1 MLMFSL
7 QKEFKNSNKIGKWRL
22 PKVDKIQKA
31 ICKASGENELFLIAP
46 F

>member
-1 MLMFSL
+1 
-7 QKEFKNSNKIGKWRL
+7 L

-31 ICKASGENELFLIAP
+31 ICKASGENELFLIAR